1 MKYTFMSS
9 IDLQAYFVTEF
20 KGLRTT
26 AIANVAPVACGALG
40 LLGLVS
46 EERRKLRSRIIFTVA
61 ATIVVFS
68 SMIASTVAP
77 FFLPSATVA
86 IYVCCRQGLL
96 EFNKQGKK

>member
-1 MKYTFMSS
+1 MSS

-46 EERRKLRSRIIFTVA
+46 EERRKLRRRIIFTVA
-61 ATIVVFS
+61 IT
-68 SMIASTVAP
+68 STVAP